1 MAGGIIGSIL
11 GGVLTGGAGPAIGAG
26 IGAAIPS
33 VAEIARTITER
44 LIPDPAKRAE
54 AEAAI
59 QTALAAREAAV
70 MQAITEQNAAQSSIN
85 LAEAQGNDRFSSRW
99 RPAAAWVCV
108 AGFAYQ
114 FVFAPVMTWT
124 AAIIGTALAIS
135 FPVPPT
141 LSTGDLMPVLLG
153 LLGLGAQRSYERV
166 NGVPGAIPGGP
177 QTAGRN

>member
-1 MAGGIIGSIL
+1 MAGGIIGSI
-11 GGVLTGGAGPAIGAG
+11 
-26 IGAAIPS
+26 IGAALPGVLPS
-33 VAEIARTITER
+33 ITETAKILVER
-44 LIPDPAKRAE
+44 LVPDPAARAQAQKE
-54 AEAAI
+54 LEEVI
-59 QTALAAREAAV
+59 SAREAAV
-70 MQAITEQNAAQSSIN
+70 AQAISEQNAAQNAVN

-114 FVFAPVMTWT
+114 FVFAPIMTWA
-124 AAIIGTALAIS
+124 AAIIGAAAGIA

-177 QTAGRN
+177 QAPARR

>member
-1 MAGGIIGSIL
+1 MAGGIIGSVIGAVL
-11 GGVLTGGAGPAIGAG
+11 PGVL
-26 IGAAIPS
+26 PS
-33 VAEIARTITER
+33 ITETAKILVDR
-44 LIPDPAKRAE
+44 LVPDPAARAQAQKE
-54 AEAAI
+54 LEEVI
-59 QTALAAREAAV
+59 SAREAAV
-70 MQAITEQNAAQSSIN
+70 MQAISQQNAAQNAVN

-114 FVFAPVMTWT
+114 FVFAPIMTWA
-124 AAIIGTALAIS
+124 AAIIGTAAGIA

-177 QTAGRN
+177 QTPGRR

>member
-1 MAGGIIGSIL
+1 MAGGIIGSVIGAVL
-11 GGVLTGGAGPAIGAG
+11 PGVL
-26 IGAAIPS
+26 PS
-33 VAEIARTITER
+33 ITETAKILVDR
-44 LIPDPAKRAE
+44 LVPDPAARAQAQKE
-54 AEAAI
+54 LEEVI
-59 QTALAAREAAV
+59 SAREAAV
-70 MQAITEQNAAQSSIN
+70 MQAISEQNAAQNAVN

-114 FVFAPVMTWT
+114 FVFAPIMTWA
-124 AAIIGTALAIS
+124 AAIIGTAAGIA

-177 QTAGRN
+177 QTPGRR

>member
-1 MAGGIIGSIL
+1 MAGGIL
-11 GGVLTGGAGPAIGAG
+11 GGIIGAVLPG
-26 IGAAIPS
+26 VLPS
-33 VAEIARTITER
+33 ITDTAKILVDR
-44 LIPDPAKRAE
+44 LVPDPAARAQAQKE
-54 AEAAI
+54 LEEVI
-59 QTALAAREAAV
+59 SAREAAV
-70 MQAITEQNAAQSSIN
+70 MQAISEQNAAQNAVN

-114 FVFAPVMTWT
+114 FVFAPIMTWA
-124 AAIIGTALAIS
+124 AAIIGTAAGIA

-177 QTAGRN
+177 QTPGRR

>member
-1 MAGGIIGSIL
+1 MAGGIIGSVIGAVL
-11 GGVLTGGAGPAIGAG
+11 PGVL
-26 IGAAIPS
+26 PS
-33 VAEIARTITER
+33 ITDTAKILVER
-44 LIPDPAKRAE
+44 LVPDPAARAQAQKE
-54 AEAAI
+54 LEEVI
-59 QTALAAREAAV
+59 SAREAAV
-70 MQAITEQNAAQSSIN
+70 MQAISEQNAAQNALN

-114 FVFAPVMTWT
+114 FVFAPIMTWA

-135 FPVPPT
+135 FPVPPA

-177 QTAGRN
+177 QTAGRH

>member
-1 MAGGIIGSIL
+1 MAGGIL
-11 GGVLTGGAGPAIGAG
+11 GGIIGAVLPG
-26 IGAAIPS
+26 VLPS
-33 VAEIARTITER
+33 ITDTAKILVDR
-44 LIPDPAKRAE
+44 LVPDPAARAQAQKE
-54 AEAAI
+54 LEEVI
-59 QTALAAREAAV
+59 SAREAAV
-70 MQAITEQNAAQSSIN
+70 MQAISEQNAAQNAVN

-114 FVFAPVMTWT
+114 FVFAPIMTWA
-124 AAIIGTALAIS
+124 AAIIGAAAGIA

-177 QTAGRN
+177 QTPGRR